1 MSPEINPFDQ
11 PISALRNLTQTKKDE
26 TQDKTGSNLNSKKI
40 DIFKEEMAWQKEL
53 ESEDSEFMKDV
64 KIDLIGKL
72 EKVLN
77 HLKEEI
83 NNPNS
88 SQYQKEV
95 AQEEL
100 EKRITQQNRLLSKY
114 KNDA

>member
-11 PISALRNLTQTKKDE
+11 PISALRNLTQAKEDE
-26 TQDKTGSNLNSKKI
+26 TQDKTGSNLNSKKT

-72 EKVLN
+72 EKVID
-77 HLKEEI
+77 HLREEI

-88 SQYQKEV
+88 SQYQKKE
-95 AQEEL
+95 AEEEL
-100 EKRITQQNRLLSKY
+100 EKRIIQYDRLLSKY
-114 KNDA
+114 KNDV